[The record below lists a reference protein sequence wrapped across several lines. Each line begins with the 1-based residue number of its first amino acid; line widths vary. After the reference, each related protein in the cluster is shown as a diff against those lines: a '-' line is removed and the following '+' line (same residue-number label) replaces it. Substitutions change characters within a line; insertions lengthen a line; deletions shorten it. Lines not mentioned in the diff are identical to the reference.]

1 MKIDVFYNNAQGLPY
16 VLVFESA
23 RKAIN
28 YAKRAVRKNSETVR
42 KIRWIGRDSSMHYTP
57 VSDWYDAI
65 SVLQTL

>member
-1 MKIDVFYNNAQGLPY
+1 MKIDVFYTNAQGLPY

-23 RKAIN
+23 REAIS
-28 YAKRAVRKNSETVR
+28 YAKRAVRKNNETVR

-65 SVLQTL
+65 SVLQAL

>member
-1 MKIDVFYNNAQGLPY
+1 MEIDVFYNNVQGLPY
-16 VLVFESA
+16 ILTFKSTREALS
-23 RKAIN
+23 
-28 YAKRAVRKNSETVR
+28 YAKRAVRKNSETVK